1 MKTLYVIARD
11 KFMSGWGKAAGKTN
25 LYVVPCE
32 SELQVQRALSN
43 MRRRPEMDDIRTET
57 RMPIDSDAVIVSVA
71 GKNHRF
77 FEPNAFE

>member
-1 MKTLYVIARD
+1 MKPLYVIARD
-11 KFMSGWGKAAGKTN
+11 KVMTGWGKAEGNTN

-43 MRRRPEMDDIRTET
+43 MRRRPEMVEVRTAA
-57 RMPIDSDAVIVSVA
+57 RMPIDSDTVIVSVA